1 MTSSHLSAVQPQTI
15 TVGTAIAAPGSA
27 VRGAI
32 PITRLAGGAAL
43 EIPVIV
49 INGVKAGPC
58 LWIDAAIHGDEP
70 EGTLTCQSLARQI
83 QPEQLAGTLVLV
95 PAMNVPAYEAGQR
108 GNPLDTFS
116 YDMNRIYPGRSN
128 GYLTERIA
136 WAHSQWM
143 AKVADLEISIHSG
156 GAHSYLSET
165 IFVNEDDKSVEL
177 AKAMGL
183 GWELVLSAISPKG
196 NPMATML
203 EAGKTGITV
212 ELGGR
217 SATSPEAMKR
227 VEAVLVEAMLNVMR
241 HYGMIEG
248 EPHYPEKRW
257 KGVQEALLAPCSG
270 LFIPAAGVGC
280 QKPMLKGDVIARI
293 VDIWGDE
300 LAELL
305 APADGMIFGLRA
317 LPNVMTGEWCCFY
330 AKLDGFRD

>member
-1 MTSSHLSAVQPQTI
+1 MPATTAQTTETQSV
-15 TVGTAIAAPGSA
+15 TVGDAVAAPGSI
-27 VRGAI
+27 VRGSI
-32 PITRLAGGAAL
+32 PVTTLAGGAAL
-43 EIPVIV
+43 GIPVIV
-49 INGVKAGPC
+49 INGVRSGPC

-83 QPEQLAGTLVLV
+83 APRQLAGTLVLV

-143 AKVADLEISIHSG
+143 SKVADLEISIHSG

-165 IFVNEDDKSVEL
+165 IFVNEDGKSVEL
-177 AKAMGL
+177 AKAMGR

-196 NPMATML
+196 NPMAVML
-203 EAGKTGITV
+203 DAGKTGITV

-227 VEAVLVEAMLNVMR
+227 VEATLVEAMLNVMR
-241 HYGMIEG
+241 HYRMIPG

-257 KGVQEALLAPCSG
+257 KGVQEALLAPASG
-270 LFIPAAGVGC
+270 LFVPAAGVGF
-280 QKPMLKGDVIARI
+280 QKSMRKGEPIAQI
-293 VDIWGDE
+293 VDLWGDAQAE
-300 LAELL
+300 LA

-317 LPNVMTGEWCCFY
+317 LPNVTTGEWCCFY
-330 AKLDGFRD
+330 AKLNGLRD

>member
-1 MTSSHLSAVQPQTI
+1 METTETQTI
-15 TVGTAIAAPGSA
+15 TVGTAIAAAGTT

-32 PITRLAGGAAL
+32 PVTTLAGGSAL

-49 INGVKAGPC
+49 INGATAGPC

-83 QPEQLAGTLVLV
+83 SPDRLAGTLVLI

-116 YDMNRIYPGRSN
+116 YDMNRIYPGRAN
-128 GYLTERIA
+128 GYLTERMA

-143 AKVADLEISIHSG
+143 TKVADLEISIHSG
-156 GAHSYLSET
+156 GAHSYLSQT

-177 AKAMGL
+177 AKAMGR

-196 NPMATML
+196 NPMAVML

-217 SATSPEAMKR
+217 CRHLARGNDPQ
-227 VEAVLVEAMLNVMR
+227 VVGVLTEAMLNVMR
-241 HYGMIEG
+241 HYGMLEG
-248 EPHYPEKRW
+248 ERPTIRPCAGE
-257 KGVQEALLAPCSG
+257 GVQEALLAPVKRPVRARPRRRHARS
-270 LFIPAAGVGC
+270 
-280 QKPMLKGDVIARI
+280 PMKQGRSRSRSIARHL
-293 VDIWGDE
+293 G
-300 LAELL
+300 
-305 APADGMIFGLRA
+305 
-317 LPNVMTGEWCCFY
+317 
-330 AKLDGFRD
+330 

>member
-1 MTSSHLSAVQPQTI
+1 MAQTTQTQSI
-15 TVGTAIAAPGSA
+15 TVGTAIAAAGTA

-32 PITRLAGGAAL
+32 PVTTLAGGSAL
-43 EIPVIV
+43 EIPVLV
-49 INGVKAGPC
+49 INGAAPGPC

-70 EGTLTCQSLARQI
+70 EGTLTCQSLARQVV
-83 QPEQLAGTLVLV
+83 PDQLAGTLVLV

-116 YDMNRIYPGRSN
+116 YDMNRIYPGRGN
-128 GYLTERIA
+128 GYLTERMA

-143 AKVADLEISIHSG
+143 TKVADLEISIHSG
-156 GAHSYLSET
+156 GAHSYLSQT

-177 AKAMGL
+177 AKAMGR

-196 NPMATML
+196 NPMAVML

-217 SATSPEAMKR
+217 SATSPEEMRR
-227 VEAVLVEAMLNVMR
+227 VETTLVEAMLNVMR
-241 HYGMIEG
+241 HYQMIPG
-248 EPHYPEKRW
+248 APHYPEKRW
-257 KGVQEALLAPCSG
+257 KGVQEVLLAPVSG
-270 LFIPAAGVGC
+270 LFIPAEGVEC
-280 QKPMLKGDVIARI
+280 QKPMLKGDPIARI
-293 VDIWGDE
+293 ADVWGDTQAT
-300 LAELL
+300 LV

-330 AKLDGFRD
+330 AKLNGLRD